1 MLDHGL
7 LKTKIICFW
16 FEAMKI
22 DWIWRKGFER
32 FATILTV
39 SVAITGVLSFQ
50 LVSVLGKPDCKFKI
64 FFIEELKI
72 P

>member
-22 DWIWRKGFER
+22 DWILKKVFEIL
-32 FATILTV
+32 ATILTV
-39 SVAITGVLSFQ
+39 SIAIIGVLSFQ
-50 LVSVLGKPDCKFKI
+50 LVSIIGKPDCKLKI